1 MFCPGDLR
9 TAPHHRVQADA
20 RCDSFQGFGFEL
32 VRPDERSG
40 HGQQEEERAIEEL
53 TATNRDLKTK
63 LSSVRGQL
71 TKTETKLAK
80 ANARAER
87 WKKEAAAHRTA
98 ASRSDARV
106 ERLQKKLERA
116 TAALKPVA
124 ATGPNEPA
132 GTGGSVAKPTGPDGL
147 TVPDKTWT
155 VVQLRAEARAR
166 GLSGTSKKSKT
177 QLLAALTRQTPKRR
191 SERRVLA

>member
-1 MFCPGDLR
+1 MGKKR
-9 TAPHHRVQADA
+9 
-20 RCDSFQGFGFEL
+20 
-32 VRPDERSG
+32 
-40 HGQQEEERAIEEL
+40 RAIEEL
-53 TATNRDLKTK
+53 TASNRDLKKDLT
-63 LSSVRGQL
+63 SVRGQL

-80 ANARAER
+80 ANQRAER
-87 WKKEAAAHRTA
+87 WKTQAAAHRTA

-116 TAALKPVA
+116 TTALKPV

-132 GTGGSVAKPTGPDGL
+132 RKGGSVTEPTGPDGL

-191 SERRVLA
+191 TRS

>member
-1 MFCPGDLR
+1 MGSKKK
-9 TAPHHRVQADA
+9 RV
-20 RCDSFQGFGFEL
+20 
-32 VRPDERSG
+32 
-40 HGQQEEERAIEEL
+40 IEEL
-53 TATNRDLKTK
+53 SATNRDLKKT
-63 LSSVRGQL
+63 LAGVRGQL

-80 ANARAER
+80 ANEKAER
-87 WKKEAAAHRTA
+87 WKKQAAAHRTA

-132 GTGGSVAKPTGPDGL
+132 GPDGSVTQATGSDGL

-177 QLLAALTRQTPKRR
+177 QLLTALNRSPKQR
-191 SERRVLA
+191 SSS